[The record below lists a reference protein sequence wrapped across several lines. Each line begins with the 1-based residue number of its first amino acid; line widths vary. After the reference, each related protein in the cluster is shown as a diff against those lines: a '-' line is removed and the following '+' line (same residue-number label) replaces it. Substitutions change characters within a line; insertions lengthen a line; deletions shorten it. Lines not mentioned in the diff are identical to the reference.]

1 MTWISLV
8 CLLALSS
15 AVFGR
20 SVSYGGGYGSSV
32 TRIAPQPVVEMNSG
46 YGHETLEPK
55 VIQGAYGSSL
65 VAPSVTRVLPSF
77 TEVRSLELDTPQILP
92 QPALLTQADI
102 LCRGQ
107 LPETVIPIDNNRKFI
122 VCLEDGK
129 GVEQECPKNLF
140 YHEESRR
147 CERKLGPSENFCSS
161 QPCFNGGQCIPTDS
175 WFQCQCPHG
184 FDGPTCEL
192 DARICHTQQ
201 PCGTAPDTIC
211 QSFRIGAAL
220 EYICIFQDG
229 LFYGLNSQQ
238 THQSPC
244 GNFNGPHSLAVS
256 DRGFIMCNGEKM
268 HVEACPGGTI
278 WDAFNRACSWP
289 DMLVEVGGR
298 SLIEKSGSNYG
309 SYGETRTFTKPTYGG
324 EKVLI
329 APRVAPTYGG
339 YGAEKTFV
347 TPRVIDSYGSEK
359 VLIAPKV
366 APSYGGYG
374 AEKTFV
380 RPRVIDSY
388 GGERTFIA
396 PKVAPSYG
404 GYGAEKLIVAPRLA
418 PSYGGERTLIT
429 SKVVDSYG
437 GEKTLIRP
445 RVMDSYGGEKV
456 FVQPKLTSSYG
467 GERTLITPRVVDS
480 YGGERTLITPKV
492 VDSYGGEKTLIAPKA
507 MDSYGGE
514 TLLN

>member
-15 AVFGR
+15 SVFGR
-20 SVSYGGGYGSSV
+20 SVSYGGGYGSSLPRV
-32 TRIAPQPVVEMNSG
+32 APQPIVEMNSG
-46 YGHETLEPK
+46 YGQETFEPK

-65 VAPSVTRVLPSF
+65 VSGQVSRVLPSF
-77 TEVRSLELDTPQILP
+77 TEVRSLELESQPQTLP
-92 QPALLTQADI
+92 APLPVLTQADI

-107 LPETVIPIDNNRKFI
+107 RPETVIPINNNRGFI
-122 VCLEDGK
+122 VCLDDGK
-129 GVEQECPKNLF
+129 GVEQECPKGLF
-140 YHEESRR
+140 YHEGSRR

-192 DARICHTQQ
+192 DARVCHTQQ
-201 PCGTAPDTIC
+201 PCGSAPDTIC

-220 EYICIFQDG
+220 EYVCIFQDG
-229 LFYGLNSQQ
+229 LFYGLNAQQ
-238 THQSPC
+238 THSSPC
-244 GNFNGPHSLAVS
+244 GDFNGPHSLAVS
-256 DRGFIMCNGEKM
+256 DKGFIMCNGEKM

-278 WDAFNRACSWP
+278 WDSLNRACSWP
-289 DMLVEVGGR
+289 DMLVEVSGR
-298 SLIEKSGSNYG
+298 SLIEKSGS
-309 SYGETRTFTKPTYGG
+309 SYGETRTFTK
-324 EKVLI
+324 
-329 APRVAPTYGG
+329 PTYGG

-359 VLIAPKV
+359 VLIAPKL

-396 PKVAPSYG
+396 PKAAPSYG
-404 GYGAEKLIVAPRLA
+404 GYGSEKVFVQPKLA
-418 PSYGGERTLIT
+418 PSYGGERTLIQ
-429 SKVVDSYG
+429 SRVVDSYG

-445 RVMDSYGGEKV
+445 RVMDSYGGERTLITPKV
-456 FVQPKLTSSYG
+456 VSSYG

-480 YGGERTLITPKV
+480 YGGERTIITPRVVDSYGGEKTLITSKV
-492 VDSYGGEKTLIAPKA
+492 VDSYGGEKTLIQPKA

-514 TLLN
+514 HLLN